1 MYTFY
6 SVCIFRGNDARCKEG
21 HESEI
26 EGYEISRQESKIVKI
41 QIFWFGPSLARL
53 SLEMFLLHCNYEARA
68 NVCGKDA
75 YSFEKVQYT
84 QGLHK
89 NTSPRFTTRYSI
101 CPQFITC

>member
-53 SLEMFLLHCNYEARA
+53 SLEMFLLHYNYEALA
-68 NVCGKDA
+68 NMCGKDA
-75 YSFEKVQYT
+75 YSFEKVQCVPAFTKIPPHGLPLDT
-84 QGLHK
+84 QYAHSL
-89 NTSPRFTTRYSI
+89 
-101 CPQFITC
+101 